1 MEQPDD
7 DVFYDNYEYE
17 LNQEYEIGLDHI
29 NHFYFEERENIA
41 NSFEHFILIVVKSLN
56 DRNIIIDAP
65 DLKIIQDGI
74 KFVPNSKFKNAT
86 GYVLGFY
93 ITLNQCIDK
102 KKFNKVVKI
111 IPELLFPISAPDI
124 LRYCNLW
131 CKIVWPQ
138 IN

>member
-1 MEQPDD
+1 MEEPDV
-7 DVFYDNYEYE
+7 DVLFDNYEYE
-17 LNQEYEIGLDHI
+17 LNQEYEIGLDHF
-29 NHFYFEERENIA
+29 NHFYFEERESIA

-56 DRNIIIDAP
+56 DRNIIIDSP

-93 ITLNQCIDK
+93 ITSNQCIDK
-102 KKFNKVVKI
+102 KKFNKMVKI